1 MSSADDGSCA
11 IKNVNTVYNS
21 LVNFISSVEKGT
33 SSDVALR
40 LRQVENSIEQLR
52 ESIDSIS
59 DISSNE
65 EIQREKIRSLKK
77 QIAAKDS
84 LIASFKNGTASPMS
98 KQKKNIKE
106 VEKETLSEWWSVKK
120 AYDFENIGFTH
131 DASDGIKYLVCA
143 DCEVGPVGFLCPE
156 TNCHFIACKRVKSMQ
171 DGS

>member
-1 MSSADDGSCA
+1 MAQQVPCQSDEQMLEQNERKSQHNSSKLECSTCGCVILSP
-11 IKNVNTVYNS
+11 TVGEYVQNKPFN
-21 LVNFISSVEKGT
+21 LP
-33 SSDVALR
+33 LCR
-40 LRQVENSIEQLR
+40 
-52 ESIDSIS
+52 
-59 DISSNE
+59 
-65 EIQREKIRSLKK
+65 
-77 QIAAKDS
+77 
-84 LIASFKNGTASPMS
+84 
-98 KQKKNIKE
+98 QKKNIKE